1 MQKQTDGR
9 SDIAVGVI
17 LAGVAVLFFVLSFT
31 LPVRRAGL
39 SPTTFPRFVTTVMFV
54 LSVILVTQGAVKYRA
69 FRASPG
75 EPGGTKR
82 PPNADSTAPQA
93 ATRRIALR
101 LILFSLLGIGYT
113 RVIGALG
120 FTIATPLMIA
130 GTMVLFDERK
140 WYRIVLVAVITTVI
154 LYSLFRLLFRVPLPR
169 FDLW

>member
-1 MQKQTDGR
+1 MQEQTDGR
-9 SDIAVGVI
+9 SDVIVGLI
-17 LAGVAVLFFVLSFT
+17 LTGVAVLFFVLSFS

-54 LSVILVTQGAVKYRA
+54 LSVILVTQGVAKYRR
-69 FRASPG
+69 FRADLRAS
-75 EPGGTKR
+75 GGAANTR
-82 PPNADSTAPQA
+82 NAHSTTSQTA
-93 ATRRIALR
+93 ARRFALR
-101 LILFSLLGIGYT
+101 LILLSLLGIGYT

-120 FTIATPLMIA
+120 FTVATPLMIA

-140 WYRIVLVAVITTVI
+140 WYRIVLVAVMTTVI